1 MRRAD
6 RLFQIVQLLRGR
18 RLTTARWLA
27 EQLEISE
34 RTVYR
39 DIRDLMLSGVP
50 IEGEAGVGYTLRH
63 KLDLPPLMFD
73 REELTALR
81 LGAEMAGAWSDPQLA
96 RAAQTALAK
105 INSALP
111 SDLRRPTAAMYAPCY
126 NNHDAAFGPLRNA
139 IDHQLEVELQYRKP
153 DGPIESRKVLPLALF
168 FWGKHWTL
176 AAWCELRQ
184 DHRHFRLERIL
195 SLKVLEQRFASTP
208 ERSLRA
214 WMKAAGAPADALD

>member
-139 IDHQLEVELQYRKP
+139 IDNQLEVELQYRKP

-195 SLKVLEQRFASTP
+195 SLKVLEQRFVSTP